1 MKQAFS
7 KLAAAA
13 LVCALA
19 ANPGC
24 AQGATDAG
32 PAVDA
37 GPADGR
43 ALAIPGDSQPETA
56 QPFEGCA
63 TSTLVMAR
71 SPIFLEFVID
81 ASGSMKGDK
90 WTALVAALDGIFD
103 DMLVQADPKLGVG
116 MLVFSDTKDAT
127 IGTGP
132 YPVTTANGVDK
143 YNDVAIGYVDQAHRD
158 ALRRRVDAPVY
169 ASLLTPTLAALKGGF
184 SVLES
189 LAPAAPLPRDGRKV
203 LVLMTDGM
211 PSDDGNDESHPLVRH
226 ERGLALP
233 VGPVLTFPVAIG
245 DFSDIDPAWMGSLAV
260 DGGTAFAGCN
270 PNEDTNPKKLCY
282 FQVVPSGKTVPQLT
296 VEFMDTIKRIRAQAA
311 VCELSL
317 ASDEA
322 KADPTH
328 VNVVV
333 KDAKGNDTIV
343 AQDPA
348 NGWTFDDASHPTKVI
363 LNGTA
368 CANAAADVDG
378 SVEVVLGCKT
388 LLF

>member
-24 AQGATDAG
+24 AQGSPDPGTATDAG
-32 PAVDA
+32 GADA
-37 GPADGR
+37 HPFSIAAD
-43 ALAIPGDSQPETA
+43 APSDAP

-90 WTALVAALDGIFD
+90 WTALVAALDGIYD
-103 DMLVQADPKLGVG
+103 DMLLQSDAKLGVG

-132 YPVTTANGVDK
+132 YPVSTANGVDK
-143 YNDVAIGYVDQAHRD
+143 YNDVSIGYVDQAHHD

-189 LAPAAPLPRDGRKV
+189 LSPAAPLPTDGRKV
-203 LVLMTDGM
+203 LVLMT
-211 PSDDGNDESHPLVRH
+211 
-226 ERGLALP
+226 
-233 VGPVLTFPVAIG
+233 
-245 DFSDIDPAWMGSLAV
+245 
-260 DGGTAFAGCN
+260 
-270 PNEDTNPKKLCY
+270 
-282 FQVVPSGKTVPQLT
+282 
-296 VEFMDTIKRIRAQAA
+296 
-311 VCELSL
+311 
-317 ASDEA
+317 
-322 KADPTH
+322 
-328 VNVVV
+328 
-333 KDAKGNDTIV
+333 
-343 AQDPA
+343 
-348 NGWTFDDASHPTKVI
+348 
-363 LNGTA
+363 
-368 CANAAADVDG
+368 
-378 SVEVVLGCKT
+378 
-388 LLF
+388 